1 MTGAPEA
8 TALLERDEFIRDVVW
23 PHLDGGAEPPE
34 VELVAHRHGIVEYR
48 FASGH
53 RVFAKPFADT
63 EKALAAYE
71 IQRTLWEGG
80 FGPDAAHRVPE
91 PIEFRPADGVILM
104 GAAPGERVRELA
116 TGDRAV
122 WEEAL
127 RGSARWLAALHS
139 SQHRLGPPDDPTRRV
154 LHLARRV
161 AGTAA
166 RRPDLERLLAR
177 LLDQLADRIPATHEP
192 RSQVQTHGRYHPQHV
207 YVATDSVTVIDT
219 DRATPGDAA
228 KDVGEFLH
236 RLRADASSAGVGPED
251 ADRASA
257 EFVEE
262 YARGPAADLSA
273 LEFYWSY
280 SVLFTLVAR
289 GGRADADDD
298 AARRRLA
305 FYEAEFTAVP
315 RRVATYAGCQP

>member
-1 MTGAPEA
+1 MTGASEA
-8 TALLERDEFIRDVVW
+8 AALLEREEFIRDVVW

-48 FASGH
+48 FAGGH
-53 RVFAKPFADT
+53 RVFAKPFTDGQ
-63 EKALAAYE
+63 KALAAYE
-71 IQRTLWEGG
+71 IQRTLWESG
-80 FGPDAAHRVPE
+80 FGRDSAHRVPE

-116 TGDRAV
+116 TGDRAA

-139 SQHRLGPPDDPTRRV
+139 SEHRLGPPDDPTRRV

-161 AGTAA
+161 AETAA

-177 LLDQLADRIPATHEP
+177 LLDELGE
-192 RSQVQTHGRYHPQHV
+192 RSPMRQSAPSVVQTHGRYHPQHV
-207 YVATDSVTVIDT
+207 YVAPDSVTVIDT

-236 RLRADASSAGVGPED
+236 RLRADASSAGVDAED
-251 ADRASA
+251 ADRMSA
-257 EFVEE
+257 VFVEE
-262 YARGPAADLSA
+262 YARGSAAELSA

-289 GGRADADDD
+289 AGRADADDSG
-298 AARRRLA
+298 ARRRLA

-315 RRVATYAGCQP
+315 ERVAAYAGGRP